1 MRLRTQSKRTFNIIA
16 AFYHRL
22 KKECVWGA
30 MAHNPDGLVSGVHLL
45 FIIKNFERI
54 GDYATGIAEQVYF
67 LSEGEFIEDFRPK
80 ADKTSWN
87 A

>member
-1 MRLRTQSKRTFNIIA
+1 MIFGRFFCKLMRMPSNKTWHIIDA
-16 AFYHRL
+16 
-22 KKECVWGA
+22 V
-30 MAHNPDGLVSGVHLL
+30 AHHPDGLVSGVHLL

>member
-1 MRLRTQSKRTFNIIA
+1 MIFGRFFCKLMRMQSNKTWHIID
-16 AFYHRL
+16 
-22 KKECVWGA
+22 A
-30 MAHNPDGLVSGVHLL
+30 MANHPDGLVSGVHLL

-80 ADKTSWN
+80 ADKTSLN

>member
-1 MRLRTQSKRTFNIIA
+1 MVVAKLSPLLANLVAVSEIDAT
-16 AFYHRL
+16 
-22 KKECVWGA
+22 
-30 MAHNPDGLVSGVHLL
+30 AHNPDDLVSGVHLL